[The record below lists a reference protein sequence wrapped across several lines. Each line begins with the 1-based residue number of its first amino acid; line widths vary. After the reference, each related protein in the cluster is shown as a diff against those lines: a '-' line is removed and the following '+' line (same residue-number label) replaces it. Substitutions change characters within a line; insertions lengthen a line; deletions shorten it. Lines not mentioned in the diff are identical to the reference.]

1 MKSIKYY
8 HHIDNGGINLAFS
21 IEQGTPVIEFSTKY
35 FGYTHVSSKLQGLDL
50 SPQVLREIA
59 DKFKEFADA
68 TEAYYK
74 ENSED

>member
-1 MKSIKYY
+1 
-8 HHIDNGGINLAFS
+8 
-21 IEQGTPVIEFSTKY
+21 
-35 FGYTHVSSKLQGLDL
+35 LQGLDL